1 MSVKPQ
7 GSDRQEQARATRAA
21 ILKAARELFTQHG
34 YADTP
39 TDQLCRRAGVTS
51 GALYHH
57 FRDKRAVFAAV
68 YEILRREISSKVM
81 AAGTDESDLWA
92 RFRRGCSAYLDACL
106 DPAVQRVVSLE
117 SWSVLGREAMSDM
130 NSARGSGMVSKGM
143 IQMGIEEAIDAGFID
158 EQPSQPLAE
167 IIGGAL
173 GAAGIAIARSEN
185 KEVARR
191 ELGRAV
197 DWLLDR
203 LKNRV
208 EPNRRTS
215 QPRR

>member
-1 MSVKPQ
+1 
-7 GSDRQEQARATRAA
+7 
-21 ILKAARELFTQHG
+21 
-34 YADTP
+34 
-39 TDQLCRRAGVTS
+39 
-51 GALYHH
+51 LYHH

-117 SWSVLGREAMSDM
+117 SWSVLGREAMSEM

-143 IQMGIEEAIDAGFID
+143 IQMGIEEAIDGGFID

-185 KEVARR
+185 KEVVRR
-191 ELGRAV
+191 DLGRAV
-197 DWLLDR
+197 DWLLGR
-203 LKNRV
+203 LRNRV
-208 EPNRRTS
+208 EPNPRTS
-215 QPRR
+215 QSRRRT